1 MKWMDRWIQKQR
13 IKKAICNI
21 PPDSTVLDIGCFQ
34 GELFQ
39 AMGTRLRTG
48 FGIDPLL
55 TGTFEKP
62 RFTLIKGN
70 FPKDWAIKTK
80 MNCVTM
86 LAVLE
91 HIPSGELKP
100 MMNVIFDIILP
111 GGLVILTVPSKK
123 ADLLLSPLKQ
133 MGIIRGMSLEEHYGF
148 DPADTKILFEEAG
161 FSLIKWQ
168 TFQAGLN
175 NLFVFKR
182 TE

>member
-1 MKWMDRWIQKQR
+1 MDRWIQKQR
-13 IKKAICNI
+13 INKAICNI
-21 PPDSTVLDIGCFQ
+21 PPGSAVLDIGCFQ

-39 AMGTRLRTG
+39 AMGDRLGIG

-55 TGTFEKP
+55 TGTVEKP

-70 FPKDWAIKTK
+70 FPKDWKIKSN

-86 LAVLE
+86 LAVFE
-91 HIPSGELKP
+91 HIPSEEQKP
-100 MMNVIFDIILP
+100 MINVIFDLTLP

-123 ADLLLSPLKQ
+123 TDLLLVPLKR
-133 MGIIRGMSLEEHYGF
+133 MGVIRGMSLEEHYGF

-161 FSLIKWQ
+161 FSLIKRQ

-175 NLFVFKR
+175 NLFVFKK

>member
-1 MKWMDRWIQKQR
+1 
-13 IKKAICNI
+13 
-21 PPDSTVLDIGCFQ
+21 
-34 GELFQ
+34 
-39 AMGTRLRTG
+39 
-48 FGIDPLL
+48 
-55 TGTFEKP
+55 
-62 RFTLIKGN
+62 
-70 FPKDWAIKTK
+70 

-91 HIPSGELKP
+91 HIPAGQQKP
-100 MMNVIFDIILP
+100 IIRMIFDLILP

-123 ADLLLSPLKQ
+123 TDLLLRPLKR

-161 FSLIKWQ
+161 FSLIKRQ

-175 NLFVFKR
+175 NLFVFKK